1 MVTAMLAE
9 EPEVD
14 PWAEEAHLLESMGL
28 TEEQYRELLAAPE
41 PWEGQLPGSPEAIT
55 DTPPGAVLAGL
66 LAAVDLRVCSP
77 AQLVGVAVA
86 AVRLASWAASV
97 EGAATNELTERVQE
111 FRGVGPRPDQVAP
124 EEMAATELGAG
135 LSLSPAAARLRVELA
150 RSLQRLPLTR
160 AALAAGEIDVTK
172 ARAIADHTGRLDE
185 RAAALVEARVLPR
198 AAEQTA
204 AMLRAALRRA
214 VIAVEPVLAEERAA
228 AASADR
234 GVWHESLPDGLGR
247 LEWVGPVEQV
257 LSTWTWLTGA
267 AQQARA
273 GDVSAGLPARTLSQ
287 ARSDVLGDF
296 GERAVA
302 VADLPRRHGRKP
314 RINVVVAGS
323 TLMGLDDEPAE
334 LVGAGPITAGL
345 ARRLAG
351 GGTWRRLL
359 TDPRTGRLDEIS
371 TTAYEPTPELSDA
384 VVTRDRTC
392 RGLGCRVPADRCDLD
407 HRVPYPA
414 GPTDATNLDPGCRSW
429 HRTKT
434 LTDTT
439 VDTDGSGGLVITLPS
454 GARYRRLAEPFLDH
468 PGLASSRTGADP
480 PDDPD
485 PPPGDPDD
493 IPPF

>member
-1 MVTAMLAE
+1 MEAAARWSWSQA
-9 EPEVD
+9 D
-14 PWAEEAHLLESMGL
+14 PCAEEAELLALTGL
-28 TEEQYRELLAAPE
+28 TEEEYAAWLATPAQRDGDVSARPDE
-41 PWEGQLPGSPEAIT
+41 VA
-55 DTPPGAVLAGL
+55 DMPPGPSLAGL
-66 LAAVDLRVCSP
+66 LASVDLQGCSP
-77 AQLVGVAVA
+77 AQLVGVAAA

-97 EGAATNELTERVQE
+97 EAAATTALTERVQQ

-160 AALAAGEIDVTK
+160 AALAAGDIDLTR
-172 ARAIADHTGRLDE
+172 ARAVADHTDRLDE

-204 AMLRAALRRA
+204 AMLRASLRRA

-228 AASADR
+228 AAATER
-234 GVWHESLPDGLGR
+234 GVWHEGLPDGLGR

-273 GDVSAGLPARTLSQ
+273 VDVAAGLPARTLSQ

-359 TDPRTGRLDEIS
+359 TDPRTGRLEEIS
-371 TTAYEPTPELSDA
+371 TTTYEPTPELADA
-384 VVTRDRTC
+384 VITRDRTC

-407 HRVPYPA
+407 HRVPHPE

-439 VDTDGSGGLVITLPS
+439 VEPDGSGGLVITLPS
-454 GARYRRLAEPFLDH
+454 GARYRRRAEPLLDH
-468 PGLASSRTGADP
+468 PGLVPSEPGTDP

-485 PPPGDPDD
+485 PPPGDPED